1 MAEPLKQAQAYSAD
15 GKPIA
20 PEEMATALKEGRARF
35 QKGAQVY
42 AKNPDG
48 RLVTVDASEATLP
61 GYQVL
66 NQGELHQERLRQQAE
81 SVGGM
86 AKTAGEGLVRG
97 GTMGFAGLEQF
108 YDSEGREA
116 ARARQQYNPNLSA
129 GSEVAGALGATVAA
143 SALSGGAASGSAG
156 ARVASLA
163 ARGALTPFRA
173 AAALGE
179 ATEAAVGARAG
190 AGLLG
195 TVAKMGARGAVEG
208 ALMGAGHEVSQ
219 AALEDVP
226 LTAERLLA
234 GAWDGAKVGGA
245 FGAGAGV
252 LGYGVGKAGR
262 AIVGRM
268 AESGD
273 DLGKATGTWAEKAAF
288 KQQVGNQG
296 KFFDQATKFGRD
308 EMGPA
313 RIGRKLLDAD
323 MPTAA
328 PAALK
333 KAEQLRQGALERMQG
348 VVKAVDDAGVTASP
362 EAVLATVDDQ
372 IAKIREVPFGDA
384 QAVADRIEKNIAPF
398 RERFGAKL
406 APREPAAA
414 PAFQNGLYG
423 APAELGPASLLPES
437 RVKLSDMWEFRK
449 KLDDSIN
456 FEAAQRGP
464 AKQALMDMRSAFV
477 AELDDTIARAA
488 ETSGMDPGLL
498 GAWKKA
504 AEDYG
509 DYALIKDGLKGLIK
523 QRGKNRAIS
532 PTDYAAGGL
541 MTLLSGGNPLA
552 GAAMGAVSAGVHKL
566 LRERGIGVMAKIA
579 DRTGGVAAQME
590 EAGKMAALV
599 TKTPKR
605 LAAPVAYNVNKL
617 FDHYSA
623 ALTQANA
630 DPVKFSERMSSATA
644 DLTLRA
650 PEVASQIQR
659 TMLAD
664 LKYLN
669 ELHPTPASRKG
680 ATLTPL
686 AKSPEFYAFDQKR
699 AFVDA
704 AVALDNPVGVFEELA
719 AGKLPLAGLKALK
732 ARRPLLFGEMR
743 QTVIKYTS
751 TREEE
756 LPFNRRVLLGT
767 AFDFPADWSMAHVGE
782 IQESLTSGA
791 PSGKPN
797 DPTAAPSKVNGDPA
811 ANINPGQF

>member
-1 MAEPLKQAQAYSAD
+1 MAEPLQQAQAYSPD

-20 PEEMATALKEGRARF
+20 AEEMAAALREGRARF
-35 QKGAQVY
+35 QRGAQVY
-42 AKNPDG
+42 AKNADG
-48 RLVTVDASEATLP
+48 QLVTVDASEATTP

-66 NQGELHQERLRQQAE
+66 SQAELRQERLRQQAE
-81 SVGGM
+81 SAGGL

-97 GTMGFAGLEQF
+97 ATMGFLGPEQF

-129 GSEVAGALGATVAA
+129 GSEITGALGATVAA
-143 SALSGGAASGSAG
+143 SALSGGAAAGGTG
-156 ARVASLA
+156 ARLAQLA

-173 AAALGE
+173 AAAVGE
-179 ATEAAVGARAG
+179 AAEAATAARLG
-190 AGLLG
+190 SGLLG
-195 TVAKMGARGAVEG
+195 TAARMGARGLAEG
-208 ALMGAGHEVSQ
+208 AIMGAGHEVSQ
-219 AALEDVP
+219 AALDDVP

-234 GAWDGAKVGGA
+234 GAWDGAKMGGA
-245 FGAGAGV
+245 FGAGLGV

-273 DLGKATGTWAEKAAF
+273 DLGKATGTWAERATF

-296 KFFDQATKFGRD
+296 KFFDQATKFGKD
-308 EMGPA
+308 PAGPA

-323 MPTAA
+323 MPTSA

-333 KAEQLRQGALERMQG
+333 RAEELRRGALERMQS

-362 EAVLATVDDQ
+362 EAVLAKVDDQ
-372 IAKIREVPFGDA
+372 IAKIREIPFGDA
-384 QAVADRIEKNIAPF
+384 QAVADRIERNIAPF
-398 RERFGAKL
+398 RERFG
-406 APREPAAA
+406 PRVVAGEA
-414 PAFQNGLYG
+414 PATAFDGAFYG
-423 APAELGPASLLPES
+423 GPNIPPPQLLPEA
-437 RVKLSDMWEFRK
+437 RVKLSDMWGFRK
-449 KLDDSIN
+449 ALDDSIN
-456 FEAAQRGP
+456 FEVAQKGP

-498 GAWKKA
+498 KAWKQA
-504 AEDYG
+504 TEDYG
-509 DYALIKDGLKGLIK
+509 DFALIKDGLKGLIK

-566 LRERGIGVMAKIA
+566 LRERGLGVMARIA
-579 DRTGGVAAQME
+579 DRTGTVAAQME
-590 EAGKMAALV
+590 EAGKMAAMV

-605 LAAPVAYNVNKL
+605 LATPAAYNVSKL
-617 FDHYSA
+617 FEHYSA
-623 ALTQANA
+623 AVNQANA
-630 DPVKFSERMSSATA
+630 DPVKFSEKMASATA
-644 DLTLRA
+644 DLSLRA
-650 PEVASQIQR
+650 PEVASQIQQ

-664 LKYLN
+664 LEYLN
-669 ELHPTPASRKG
+669 QLHPKPASRQG

-686 AKSPEFYAFDQKR
+686 AKMPEFYAFDQKR

-704 AVALDNPVGVFEELA
+704 AMALDNPVGVFEDLA
-719 AGKLPLAGLKALK
+719 AGKLPLAGLNALK

-751 TREEE
+751 TRETE

-782 IQESLTSGA
+782 IQESLASGDA
-791 PSGKPN
+791 SGKPN
-797 DPTAAPSKVNGDPA
+797 DPTAAPSKVGKDPGA
-811 ANINPGQF
+811 DIQPGQF